1 MIWVCVCG
9 SMPALFCVQEQTII
23 LAAYIPLLS
32 QWLENQ
38 KKFSVCDDSKRKNKK
53 TFLSGRLL
61 EKYLN
66 WKLKLLWSSLCMPL
80 NLASNTCY
88 LFRNSEL
95 CQRWLQSFAVIVC
108 RCLWL
113 YEQKLA
119 MYPSPVW
126 LEAFCLTLHSCRSI
140 VCQCMVCILLISVH
154 VLYVYAHIGKNTYNI
169 QSLHFWSIYF
179 LP

>member
-1 MIWVCVCG
+1 MYVAVC
-9 SMPALFCVQEQTII
+9 LH
-23 LAAYIPLLS
+23 
-32 QWLENQ
+32 
-38 KKFSVCDDSKRKNKK
+38 FSVFNYHLSSIHTFIKSVTWKSKKVLCVWWFKKKKNKK

-61 EKYLN
+61 KKYLN
-66 WKLKLLWSSLCMPL
+66 RKLKLLWSSLCMPL